1 MTVRAR
7 RAVLGILAFALLYL
21 VALAFS
27 IPKIENNLTDN
38 VTQQLV
44 AGGVTGVAVSFSG
57 RDGTLTGPL
66 ATKDAA
72 LAAVTDQWGIRSLS
86 YESTG
91 ADVVVPSTTT
101 EPSTSNVEVTTT
113 SAAPTTTTAATTTT
127 TVAATTTTA
136 APTTTTTAPV
146 TFTDATATMSNQTIT
161 LRGTVASNREAQT
174 LSDAATAA
182 FGLQGTVDNQL
193 TVKAQT
199 AAPAIDRAVDGLAAF
214 ITAASPSLFDGSGH
228 LVNQGLAVQGQAF
241 SAAAAAALNTAV
253 ASEAKQYGL
262 SASGT
267 VSPGSSSPNDLQ
279 PYLTALV
286 GRSGVNFAA
295 SSATLDPPSE
305 VVLNSVAETIKQVP
319 TAQVQIVG
327 YTDSDGST
335 ESNLTLSQERADAV
349 KSYLVGRGV
358 PADSL
363 TTLGKGE
370 ADPIAPNDTPENK
383 AKNRRIELIVQGS

>member
-1 MTVRAR
+1 MTVRGR

-72 LAAVTDQWGIRSLS
+72 LAAVADRWGIRSLT
-86 YESTG
+86 YESSG
-91 ADVVVPSTTT
+91 AEVVVPSTT
-101 EPSTSNVEVTTT
+101 EPSTSTAEVTTT
-113 SAAPTTTTAATTTT
+113 SAASTTTIAATTTT
-127 TVAATTTTA
+127 VSATTTTA
-136 APTTTTTAPV
+136 AQTTTTAAPV
-146 TFTDATATMSNQTIT
+146 TYTDATATISDQTIT
-161 LRGTVASNREAQT
+161 LSGTVASNREAQT
-174 LSDAATAA
+174 LSDAATAGFA
-182 FGLQGTVDNQL
+182 LQGTVVNQV
-193 TVKAQT
+193 TVKPQT
-199 AAPAIDRAVDGLAAF
+199 APPAIDRAVDGLAAF
-214 ITAASPSLFDGSGH
+214 ITAASPSLFNGSGH
-228 LVNQGLAVQGQAF
+228 LVNQGLAVQGEAF
-241 SAAAAAALNTAV
+241 SAAAATAFNNAV
-253 ASEAKQYGL
+253 AAAATQYGL
-262 SASGT
+262 DVTGT
-267 VSPGSSSPNDLQ
+267 ASPGSSSPNDLQ

-286 GRSGVNFAA
+286 GRSGVNFA
-295 SSATLDPPSE
+295 SGSATLDQPSQ
-305 VVLNSVAETIKQVP
+305 VVLNSVAATINQVP
-319 TAQVQIVG
+319 GAQVQIVG
-327 YTDSDGST
+327 YTDSDGTT

-349 KSYLVGRGV
+349 KTYLVGQGV